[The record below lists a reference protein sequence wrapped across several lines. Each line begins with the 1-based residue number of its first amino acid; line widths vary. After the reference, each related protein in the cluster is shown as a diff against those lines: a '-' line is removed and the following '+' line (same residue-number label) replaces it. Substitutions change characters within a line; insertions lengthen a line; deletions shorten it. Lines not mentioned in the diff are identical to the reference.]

1 MKYIVIILLFSCT
14 SIQLTD
20 RADFNR
26 FELMDSKTMPIDT
39 DTEFES
45 IELHEVRQYWFECKQ
60 MLKNK
65 TIHYKANQF
74 DCEDYTRQL
83 IAYIMRSHSYIKT
96 PAICEVIIKN
106 HSLMGFYNSN
116 REFILIDANN
126 GKLVKTEYLKR
137 RF

>member
-1 MKYIVIILLFSCT
+1 VKYLALILLFSCS

-20 RADFNR
+20 RVDFNR
-26 FELMDSKTMPIDT
+26 FEFMDSKTMPIDT

-45 IELHEVRQYWFECKQ
+45 IELHEVHQYWFECKQ

-65 TIHYKANQF
+65 SIYYKLNQF

-83 IAYIMRSHSYIKT
+83 MAYIMRSHSYMKT

-106 HSLMGFYNSN
+106 HSLMGFYNSK

-126 GKLVKTEYLKR
+126 GKLVKEEYLKR

>member
-1 MKYIVIILLFSCT
+1 MKHLVIILLFSCS

-26 FELMDSKTMPIDT
+26 FEFMDSKTMPVDT

-60 MLKNK
+60 MLNERP
-65 TIHYKANQF
+65 IYYKLNVF

-83 IAYIMRSHSYIKT
+83 IAYIMNSHSYIKT